1 MIVIIVMMIISGMGK
16 RRKRAARCGAE
27 QVREER
33 LGLAVSAVFT
43 GMLAGQRVAGQR
55 RREIHRDIGER
66 LASLGQPGGLM
77 LNATRLFGEEAFM
90 DVKVNFI
97 RLIDGQK
104 KFLLILYLLKV
115 GYLSEMINREDTAE
129 EQENDIIP

>member
-1 MIVIIVMMIISGMGK
+1 MIVIIVMMIIISGMGK

-55 RREIHRDIGER
+55 RSEIHRDIGER

-90 DVKVNFI
+90 DVKVNCK

-104 KFLLILYLLKV
+104 KFLFNLL
-115 GYLSEMINREDTAE
+115 SF
-129 EQENDIIP
+129 